1 MRPVDVAVEDVH
13 CWFTPAIGRKRR
25 VLEVG
30 CGAGDLARV
39 LGADG
44 FAVTALDLEL
54 GEPAPADNVTWVE
67 ADFLAHIDDP
77 FDAVLFT
84 RSLHHIPALDR
95 ALEHAIRLLR
105 PGALLL
111 IDDFDCEAPDVET
124 ARWYYEQIE
133 LLTVSGL
140 CTGCPDHPQH
150 PRHGGPVS
158 DDPMVRW
165 RAEHDHSPPLHS
177 GADMIAAVAD
187 RFARVST
194 RRGPYLY
201 RSIAS
206 LVESSER
213 GAAVTSQVYA
223 AESRRLQEAALM
235 AVGLRITAHAPG

>member
-13 CWFTPAIGRKRR
+13 CWFTPVIGRKRR

-44 FAVTALDLEL
+44 FTVTALDLEL
-54 GEPAPADNVTWVE
+54 GERDPAPGVTWVE

-105 PGALLL
+105 PGALLC
-111 IDDFDCEAPDVET
+111 IDDFDHEAADVET
-124 ARWYYEQIE
+124 ARWYYEQVE
-133 LLTVSGL
+133 LLIAGGI
-140 CTGCPDHPQH
+140 CAGCHDHGDEGHQ
-150 PRHGGPVS
+150 RPVS
-158 DDPMVRW
+158 QDPLVRW
-165 RAEHDHSPPLHS
+165 RADHQHSPPFHS

-235 AVGLRITAHAPG
+235 AIGLRITANAPS

>member
-30 CGAGDLARV
+30 CGPGDLARI

-44 FAVTALDLEL
+44 FVVTALDLEL
-54 GEPAPADNVTWVE
+54 GEPEPAENVTWVE

-84 RSLHHIPALDR
+84 RSLHHIPGLDR

-111 IDDFDCEAPDVET
+111 IDDFDHEAPDVDT
-124 ARWYYEQIE
+124 ARWYYEQVE
-133 LLTVSGL
+133 LLAATGL
-140 CTGCPDHPQH
+140 CPAGPIADGEGP
-150 PRHGGPVS
+150 PRPVA
-158 DDPMVRW
+158 DDPLVRW
-165 RAEHDHSPPLHS
+165 GAEHEHTPPLHS
-177 GADMIAAVAD
+177 GADMIAAVVD

-206 LVESSER
+206 LIESSER
-213 GAAVTSQVYA
+213 GAAVTSQIYA
-223 AESRRLQEAALM
+223 AESRRLQEAALV
-235 AVGLRITAHAPG
+235 AVGLRITAQAPD

>member
-13 CWFTPAIGRKRR
+13 CWFTPVIGRKRR

-30 CGAGDLARV
+30 CGAGDLARA

-44 FAVTALDLEL
+44 FTVTALDLQL
-54 GEPAPADNVTWVE
+54 GAPEPAANVTWVE
-67 ADFLAHIDDP
+67 ADFLAHVDDP

-111 IDDFDCEAPDVET
+111 IDDFDHEAPDVDT

-133 LLTVSGL
+133 LLAASGL
-140 CTGCPDHPQH
+140 CTGCHDDHAASRP
-150 PRHGGPVS
+150 S
-158 DDPMVRW
+158 TDDPLVRW
-165 RAEHDHSPPLHS
+165 RAEHEHNPPLHS

-187 RFARVST
+187 RFSRVST

-201 RSIAS
+201 RSVAS